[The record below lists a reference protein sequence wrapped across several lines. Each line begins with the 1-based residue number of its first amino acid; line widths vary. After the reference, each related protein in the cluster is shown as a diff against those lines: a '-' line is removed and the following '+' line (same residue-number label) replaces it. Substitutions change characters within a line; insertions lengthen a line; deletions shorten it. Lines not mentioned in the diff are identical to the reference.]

1 MPQKVVQ
8 NDGLALLL
16 KTMCHTSP
24 KKILSL
30 RKNPICAPKPR
41 ILTLS
46 GYGCPIYGYAVAYPT
61 HHLHRPASNRQT
73 TDNGAPGPP
82 TLPLIPL
89 RQKPLGLVRRPLLRR
104 NPQSEPPTFSPPRHP
119 SPVAQ
124 NHSFC
129 SPGSQEAS
137 CSREGTPRQ
146 APTIAFVGAPPRSI
160 AAPDFSSSAATARG
174 IATAEEPALC
184 GPASERGHPQ
194 RRRRRSA
201 LRASQRTRLLGTA
214 EPALPGDDAAP
225 AVTMRYTIDEAPGF
239 FKGGGFY
246 WILFVS
252 QMFIAMPHVL
262 S

>member
-16 KTMCHTSP
+16 KTMCLTSP

-30 RKNPICAPKPR
+30 RKNPICAPKTR

-119 SPVAQ
+119 SPVAH

-137 CSREGTPRQ
+137 CSREGTSRQ

-160 AAPDFSSSAATARG
+160 AAPDFSSSAATAHG
-174 IATAEEPALC
+174 IATAEEPALR

-194 RRRRRSA
+194 RRQRRSA
-201 LRASQRTRLLGTA
+201 LHASQRTRLLGTA

-225 AVTMRYTIDEAPGF
+225 AATTRYTIDDAPVI

-246 WILFVS
+246 
-252 QMFIAMPHVL
+252 
-262 S
+262 